1 MEVNENIENVKRSS
15 VWRKRLLCALLVLFL
30 LPVLLFF
37 LIQWSPVQNR
47 IVDYMTNRISNS
59 IDGEV
64 TIDRVD
70 ISINDGLQLV
80 GFNLI
85 GSKSDT
91 ILSAKSLDVSLT
103 QSLYSLWNKSVAI
116 DAIDLD
122 SPQVKITTYKG
133 ELKSNL
139 NKILSSLGKPS
150 EGEEGGES
158 FNFDIK
164 KINLKNVGLLIENE
178 NSQQIQ
184 SVDVRNGSIIINSIL
199 ADGGFDIEKLILDQ
213 PIIRI
218 IKEGKNISVQNDS
231 KQLAELVD
239 TISNV
244 EKPITILLN
253 QILIKKGIFSLEDK
267 NKAPLLYSD
276 VLDYGHFEI
285 SDIDLEICD
294 MSINGSDG
302 INFNLDRLDFI
313 DDKGFE
319 VKSLTSE
326 NTIIRSDY
334 ISFPNFSFIT
344 DRTNLSK
351 SIALDFDSFADFSE
365 FEQKVNIYSNLTS
378 SKVYLGDIMHFVEKL
393 NRSSFFIQNKNKTVS
408 LSGKVSGVIDNLTGQ
423 KMDIRV
429 GNELVLNASFSTR
442 KLTVRNREF
451 LDIRMKKLK
460 TNIHFLKSFIPGFA
474 PPGNFDKLG
483 DITFSGSYYGYLKDF
498 VVFGGLKSDMGDAF
512 MDMRLD
518 IKDGSNL
525 AQYSGEL
532 SVEQFK
538 LGDWTDNQD
547 FGLVD
552 FSAAITDGKGLT
564 LNSVYSDLYATVES
578 LTFKGY
584 EYRDFVMDA
593 QVDKSKFNGE
603 FSISDEN
610 IDFVFDGNI
619 DIKDSIPHLDFKANI
634 EQIDFQKLNLVDK
647 PFAIQGNVDIN
658 GYGIDIN
665 DLVGTMIASD
675 IRVAANDTLYTMD
688 TVSVTAYE
696 AGYKSREIKLF
707 SDIASIELEGEYDL
721 SSLVS
726 ATKRLLKT
734 NYPHLTQNWPENNS
748 LNQKEQDLRFDISI
762 FDSRNYFDL
771 IGVKDLSTKNFKAKG
786 SLDTRKGDLSFASS
800 IPFLG
805 IQNNSFWDTQVLISS
820 DNKSGDILINVDS
833 TVIGNN
839 SFNSIDIQSRMIGDT
854 IEFLVSTKEF
864 VDSLESL
871 DIQGRMV
878 PLPEGYKLNITDNE
892 IEALGGVW
900 SFEENNE
907 IVIGSNY
914 HKIDNLRMSD
924 GKRSIT
930 IDDVDTKGLAMYLA
944 DFNFSTINSLINHDK
959 ISFSG
964 EGDLSVFVDNV
975 YENQNLEAN
984 MYIEDFT
991 INEDS
996 YGTLE
1001 LDVSKD
1007 ADKPVNMLLSL
1018 GHYDHELL
1026 VNAAIDPANNNEVTA
1041 SVESK
1046 AFPLHIFE
1054 YLLGDGIKNTYGGFD
1069 LKAKINGPVSNLK
1082 IDGKGFLNG
1091 GVTIIYT
1098 GVDYKIE
1105 NQEVRVTEKLIDLT
1119 GAEILD
1125 PEGGIGYITGGIN
1138 HNTFRNFNLDALIS
1152 GTDVVA
1158 LNTTRF
1164 DNPMYY
1170 GYGKG
1175 DMSAKFTGPFHLVNM
1190 KINANAKEGST
1201 INIPISGGETTT
1213 DKNFIKFVKREDLFA
1228 KKSQDEKAFRFEGL
1242 DISIDMTMTPEARV
1256 NIIFDESRG
1265 DVIQGY
1271 GRGNIKMNVT
1281 RYGDFDMYG
1290 TYEIERGE
1298 YLFTALGAVAKPF
1311 QVRRGG
1317 QIRWTGDPI
1326 NATLNIVADYQVR
1339 TAMDVFLSEF
1349 VVGNPILET
1358 ASRSKTQVELIL
1370 NLGGTLF
1377 KPNVNFD
1384 LDFPDLQGE
1393 LRTVVQSKMR
1403 TLNANQAEL
1412 NSQVLGLVVFNS
1424 FLPSNS
1430 SQIALGGS
1438 EIGSAG
1444 IGTLSEFI
1452 SSQASLLFTGLLNE
1466 VFADNGL
1473 ISGFD
1478 FDIGLRKNSF
1488 NGVQNNNNTLAP
1500 DEIEVNLKNRFKFLD
1515 ERLSLD
1521 LGGNYVWDNVLN
1533 GSAVGNY
1540 FIGNF
1545 VLEYFLTDDRK
1556 LKLRMYGRYDFDEIE
1571 AVRRQKYGL
1580 GVGYRT
1586 EFGTLSDFKQTMAE
1600 QFRVGHVDDEGEG
1613 EVQD

>member
-1 MEVNENIENVKRSS
+1 MKENENIESVKRSS
-15 VWRKRLLCALLVLFL
+15 QWRRRLLYALLFIFL
-30 LPVLLFF
+30 LPVLFFF
-37 LIQWSPVQNR
+37 LIQWSPVQNK
-47 IVDYMTNRISNS
+47 VADYMISRISNS
-59 IDGEV
+59 IEGEV
-64 TIDRVD
+64 YIDRVD
-70 ISINDGLQLV
+70 ISMKDGLKLV
-80 GFNLI
+80 GFSLI
-85 GSKSDT
+85 GTQSDT
-91 ILSAKSLDVSLT
+91 ILSANSLDVSLT
-103 QSLYSLWNKSVAI
+103 QSLYSLFDKAVAI

-122 SPQVKITTYKG
+122 FPQVKITTY
-133 ELKSNL
+133 ECEQESNL
-139 NKILSSLGKPS
+139 SKIIASLSSPAKEGK
-150 EGEEGGES
+150 GGKS
-158 FNFDIK
+158 FNIDIK
-164 KINLKNVGLLIENE
+164 KVNLTNVGLLIKNE
-178 NSQQIQ
+178 NTKQIQ
-184 SVDVRNGSIIINSIL
+184 SIYISRGYIEINSFL
-199 ADGGFDIEKLILDQ
+199 ADGKMDIEELILDH
-213 PIIRI
+213 PVIRI
-218 IKEGKNISVQNDS
+218 VKEGNGVTIQNES
-231 KQLAELVD
+231 ERLAEVID
-239 TISNV
+239 TMASK
-244 EKPITILLN
+244 EQPMTILLKR
-253 QILIKKGIFSLEDK
+253 ILIKKGIFSLEDK
-267 NKAPLLYSD
+267 NKTPLHYSD

-285 SDIDLEICD
+285 SDIDLEVCD
-294 MSINGSDG
+294 MTIKGNSD

-319 VKSLTSE
+319 VKSLTSQ
-326 NTIIRSDY
+326 NTIISSDY

-365 FEQKVNIYSNLTS
+365 FEQKVNTYSNLTS

-393 NRSSFFIQNKNKTVS
+393 NRSSFFIKNKNKTVS
-408 LSGKVSGVIDNLTGQ
+408 LSGEVSGVIDNLSAQ

-429 GNELVLNASFSTR
+429 GNELVLAASFSTR
-442 KLTVRNREF
+442 RLTIKDREF
-451 LDIRMKKLK
+451 LDVRMKKLK
-460 TNIHFLKSFIPGFA
+460 TNIHFLKSFIPGFT
-474 PPGNFDKLG
+474 PPENFDKLG

-498 VVFGGLKSDMGDAF
+498 VVFGELKSDMGDAF

-538 LGDWTDNQD
+538 LGDWTDNSD

-552 FSAAITDGKGLT
+552 FSASIIDGKGLT

-610 IDFVFDGNI
+610 IDLVFDGSI
-619 DIKDSIPHLDFKANI
+619 EIKDNIPHLDFKANI
-634 EQIDFQKLNLVDK
+634 EQVDFKKLNIVSK
-647 PFAIQGNVDIN
+647 PLAIQGNIDIN
-658 GYGIDIN
+658 GYGTDIN
-665 DLVGTMIASD
+665 DVVGTMIASD
-675 IRVAANDTLYTMD
+675 IRVASNDTLYTMD
-688 TVSVTAYE
+688 TVSVTAFA
-696 AGYKSREIKLF
+696 AGFKNREIKLF
-707 SDIASIELEGEYDL
+707 SDIASFELEGEYDL
-721 SSLVS
+721 KSLVP
-726 ATKRLLKT
+726 ATKRLLET
-734 NYPHLTQNWPENNS
+734 NYPHLTQNWVRDS
-748 LNQKEQDLRFDISI
+748 QFSQTEQDLRFDISI

-771 IGVKDLSTKNFKAKG
+771 AGVKGLSTKNFKAKG

-800 IPFLG
+800 IPFIG
-805 IQNNSFWDTQVLISS
+805 VQNYSFWDTQVLISS
-820 DNKSGDILINVDS
+820 DNNSGDILINVDS
-833 TVIGNN
+833 SVIGSNL
-839 SFNSIDIQSRMIGDT
+839 FNPIDIQSRMIGDT
-854 IEFLVSTKEF
+854 VEFLVSTEKL

-878 PLPEGYKLNITDNE
+878 PHPKGYKLNITDNK
-892 IEALGGVW
+892 IEALGGIW
-900 SFEENNE
+900 SFEKYNE
-907 IVIGSNY
+907 IVIGSKY
-914 HKIDNLRMSD
+914 HKIENLRMSD

-930 IDDVDTKGLAMYLA
+930 IDDVANKGLAMYLA
-944 DFNFSTINSLINHDK
+944 DFNFQTINGLIDHDK
-959 ISFSG
+959 MSFAG
-964 EGDLSVFVDNV
+964 EGDLSVFVDNI
-975 YENQNLEAN
+975 YESQNVEAN

-996 YGTLE
+996 YGALE
-1001 LDVSKD
+1001 LDMSKD

-1018 GHYDHELL
+1018 GNSKQELL
-1026 VNAAIDPANNNEVTA
+1026 VNASIDPSNDNEVSATL
-1041 SVESK
+1041 ETK
-1046 AFPLHIFE
+1046 EFPLAIFE
-1054 YLLGDGIKNTYGGFD
+1054 YLLGSGIKNTYGGFN
-1069 LKAKINGPVSNLK
+1069 LKAKINGPAADLK
-1082 IDGKGFLNG
+1082 IDGRGYLDG

-1098 GVDYKIE
+1098 GVDYKFD
-1105 NQEVRVTEKLIDLT
+1105 NQEVRVTEKVIDLT

-1125 PEGGIGYITGGIN
+1125 PEGGIGYITGGLN
-1138 HNTFRNFNLDALIS
+1138 HSIFKDFNLDAKIS
-1152 GTDVVA
+1152 GRDVVA
-1158 LNTTRF
+1158 LNTTKF
-1164 DNPMYY
+1164 DNPLYY

-1175 DMSAKFTGPFHLVNM
+1175 DMSVKFTGPLHLVNM
-1190 KINANAKEGST
+1190 KINANAKEGS
-1201 INIPISGGETTT
+1201 ILNIPISDGETTT
-1213 DKNFIKFVKREDLFA
+1213 DKNFIKFVKREDLFIE
-1228 KKSQDEKAFRFEGL
+1228 KPKDEKAFRFEGL
-1242 DISIDMTMTPEARV
+1242 DIAIDMTMTPEARV

-1271 GRGNIKMNVT
+1271 GRGNIKMNIT

-1326 NATLNIVADYQVR
+1326 NATLNIVADYEVR

-1349 VVGNPILET
+1349 VVNNPVLES

-1430 SQIALGGS
+1430 SNIALGGS
-1438 EIGSAG
+1438 AIGSAG

-1500 DEIEVNLKNRFKFLD
+1500 DEIEVNLKNRFRFLD

-1521 LGGNYVWDNVLN
+1521 LGGNYVWDNVLS
-1533 GSAVGNY
+1533 GQTVGNY

-1556 LKLRMYGRYDFDEIE
+1556 LKLRMYGRYDYDEIL

-1600 QFRVGHVDDEGEG
+1600 KFRVGDTDDKKE
-1613 EVQD
+1613 QD

>member
-1 MEVNENIENVKRSS
+1 MKENERIENVKRSS
-15 VWRKRLLCALLVLFL
+15 PWRKRLLYTVLFLFL
-30 LPVLLFF
+30 LPVLFFF
-37 LIQWSPVQNR
+37 LIQWPPVQNKV
-47 IVDYMTNRISNS
+47 VDYMISRISNS
-59 IDGEV
+59 IEGEV
-64 TIDRVD
+64 SIDRVD
-70 ISINDGLQLV
+70 ISIEDGLKLV

-85 GSKSDT
+85 GTQSDT
-91 ILSAKSLDVSLT
+91 ILSANSLDVSLT
-103 QSLYSLWNKSVAI
+103 QSLYSLFDNTVAI
-116 DAIDLD
+116 DAINLD
-122 SPQVKITTYKG
+122 SPQVKITTYEG
-133 ELKSNL
+133 ERESNL
-139 NKILSSLGKPS
+139 SKIISSLNRPTNESSVGK
-150 EGEEGGES
+150 S
-158 FNFDIK
+158 FNIDIK
-164 KINLKNVGLLIENE
+164 KIKLTNVGLLIKDENTK
-178 NSQQIQ
+178 QTL
-184 SVDVRNGSIIINSIL
+184 SVDVTRGNIVINSFL
-199 ADGGFDIEKLILDQ
+199 EDGGVDIEQLILDQ
-213 PIIRI
+213 PVIRI
-218 IKEGKNISVQNDS
+218 VKEGKGITIQNES
-231 KQLAELVD
+231 EELAEVLD
-239 TISNV
+239 TVANS
-244 EKPITILLN
+244 KRPTTIFLR
-253 QILIKKGIFSLEDK
+253 QALIKKGIFSLEDK
-267 NKAPLLYSD
+267 NKEKLRYSD

-285 SDIDLEICD
+285 SDIDLEVCD
-294 MSINGSDG
+294 MTIKGNDD
-302 INFNLDRLDFI
+302 IHFNLERLDFI

-326 NTIIRSDY
+326 NTIISSDY

-351 SIALDFDSFADFSE
+351 SIALDFDSFADFSA

-378 SKVYLGDIMHFVEKL
+378 SRIYLGDIMHFVEKL
-393 NRSSFFIQNKNKTVS
+393 NRSPFFIQNKNKTVS
-408 LSGKVSGVIDNLTGQ
+408 LSGKVSGVIDNLSGQ
-423 KMDIRV
+423 KVNIKV
-429 GNELVLNASFSTR
+429 GNELVLDASFSTR
-442 KLTVRNREF
+442 KLTTKDREF
-451 LDIRMKKLK
+451 LDVRMKNLR
-460 TNIHFLKSFIPGFA
+460 TNIQFLKSFIPGFT
-474 PPGNFDKLG
+474 PPDNFDKLG
-483 DITFSGSYYGYLKDF
+483 DITFNGSFYGYLRDF
-498 VVFGGLKSDMGDAF
+498 VVFGGLRSDMGDAF
-512 MDMRLD
+512 LDMRLD
-518 IKDGSNL
+518 IKDGSSL

-532 SVEQFK
+532 SVEQFN
-538 LGDWTDNQD
+538 LGDWTDNQN

-578 LTFKGY
+578 LTFKDY

-610 IDFVFDGNI
+610 IDFVFDGSI
-619 DIKDSIPHLDFKANI
+619 EMKDSIPHLDFKANI
-634 EQIDFQKLNLVDK
+634 EQIDFEKLNLVSK
-647 PFAIQGNVDIN
+647 PLAIQGNIDIN
-658 GYGIDIN
+658 GYGKNIN
-665 DLVGTMIASD
+665 DVVGTMIASD
-675 IRVAANDTLYTMD
+675 IRVVANDTLYTMD
-688 TVSVTAYE
+688 TVSVTAYA
-696 AGYKSREIKLF
+696 AGFKNREIKLF
-707 SDIASIELEGEYDL
+707 SDIASIELEGDYDL
-721 SSLVS
+721 ASLLP
-726 ATKRLLKT
+726 ATKGLLKT
-734 NYPHLTQNWPENNS
+734 NYPHFTQNWPTVDRI
-748 LNQKEQDLRFDISI
+748 NQTEQDLRFDISI

-771 IGVKDLSTKNFKAKG
+771 AGVKDLRTKNFKAKG

-805 IQNNSFWDTQVLISS
+805 IQNNSFWDTQLLISS
-820 DNKSGDILINVDS
+820 DNNSGDVLINIDS
-833 TVIGNN
+833 TVIGGY
-839 SFNSIDIQSRMIGDT
+839 SFNPIDIQSRMTGDT
-854 IEFLVSTKEF
+854 IEFLVSTKEL

-878 PLPEGYKLNITDNE
+878 PHPKGYALNITDNK
-892 IEALGGVW
+892 IEALGGIW
-900 SFEENNE
+900 SFEEKNE
-907 IVIGSNY
+907 IVIGSKY
-914 HKIDNLRMSD
+914 HKIENLRMSD

-930 IDDVDTKGLAMYLA
+930 IDDVENKGLAMYLA
-944 DFNFSTINSLINHDK
+944 DFNFRTINGLIDYRK
-959 ISFSG
+959 MSFAG

-975 YENQNLEAN
+975 YENPNVEAN
-984 MYIEDFT
+984 MYIENFT
-991 INEDS
+991 INDDS

-1001 LDVSKD
+1001 IDVSKD
-1007 ADKPVNMLLSL
+1007 ADKPVNLLLSL
-1018 GHYDHELL
+1018 GNSKQELV
-1026 VNAAIDPANNNEVTA
+1026 VNASLDPENDNEVAAT
-1041 SVESK
+1041 VETK
-1046 AFPLHIFE
+1046 TFPLHIFE
-1054 YLLGDGIKNTYGGFD
+1054 YLLGDGIKNTYGGVD
-1069 LKAKINGPVSNLK
+1069 LKAKVNGPVSDLK
-1082 IDGKGFLNG
+1082 IDGKGDLNG

-1098 GVDYKIE
+1098 GVDYKFV
-1105 NQEVRVTEKLIDLT
+1105 NQEVRITEKVIDLT

-1125 PEGGIGYITGGIN
+1125 PEGGIGYIDGGLN
-1138 HNTFRNFNLDALIS
+1138 HNTFKNFTIDALIS
-1152 GTDVVA
+1152 GRDVVA
-1158 LNTTRF
+1158 LNTTKF
-1164 DNPMYY
+1164 DNPLYY

-1175 DMSAKFTGPFHLVNM
+1175 DMSVKFTGPFHLVNM
-1190 KINANAKEGST
+1190 KIDANAKEGST
-1201 INIPISGGETTT
+1201 LNIPISEGETTT
-1213 DKNFIKFVKREDLFA
+1213 DKNFIKFVKRENLFA
-1228 KKSQDEKAFRFEGL
+1228 PTPNDEKAFRFEGL
-1242 DISIDMTMTPEARV
+1242 DIAIDMTMTPEARV

-1265 DVIQGY
+1265 DVIQGH
-1271 GRGNIKMNVT
+1271 GRGNIKMNIT

-1326 NATLNIVADYQVR
+1326 NATLNIVADYEVR

-1349 VVGNPILET
+1349 VVNNPKLEA

-1430 SQIALGGS
+1430 SNIALGGS
-1438 EIGSAG
+1438 DLGSAG

-1488 NGVQNNNNTLAP
+1488 NGVQNNNNALAP

-1521 LGGNYVWDNVLN
+1521 LGGNYVWDNVLS
-1533 GSAVGNY
+1533 GQAVGNY

-1600 QFRVGHVDDEGEG
+1600 QFRVGDADEKGKKQE
-1613 EVQD
+1613 

>member
-1 MEVNENIENVKRSS
+1 MAENKKVENVKQSS
-15 VWRKRLLCALLVLFL
+15 YWRKCLLFILLFIL
-30 LPVLLFF
+30 LIPVLVFF

-47 IVDYMTNRISNS
+47 VVDYMTNRISES
-59 IDGEV
+59 IEGEV
-64 TIDRVD
+64 AIEKVD
-70 ISINDGLQLV
+70 VNIKDGLQLV
-80 GFNLI
+80 GFSLM
-85 GSKSDT
+85 GTQSDT
-91 ILSAKSLDVSLT
+91 ILSAESLDVNLA
-103 QSLYSLWNKSVAI
+103 QSLYSLFDRSMSI
-116 DAIDLD
+116 DDIDLD
-122 SPQVKITTYKG
+122 SPNIKITTYLG
-133 ELKSNL
+133 ESESNFA
-139 NKILSSLGKPS
+139 KIISSLNSPSRESTGGKPFKIDVKKVNLS
-150 EGEEGGES
+150 
-158 FNFDIK
+158 NIDI
-164 KINLKNVGLLIENE
+164 LIENE
-178 NSQQIQ
+178 NTKKIQ
-184 SVDVRNGSIIINSIL
+184 NIEVKSGSIVINSIV
-199 ADGGFDIEKLILDQ
+199 DETVDIEKLLLDQ

-218 IKEGKNISVQNDS
+218 FKNGQGLEVQNDS
-231 KQLAELVD
+231 EQVAEVMD
-239 TISNV
+239 TVSNNDRSM
-244 EKPITILLN
+244 ILILN
-253 QILIKKGIFSLEDK
+253 QIQITKGIFSLEDK
-267 NKAPLLYSD
+267 TSIPLHYAD

-285 SDIDLEICD
+285 SDIDLEV
-294 MSINGSDG
+294 SDLIMKG
-302 INFNLDRLDFI
+302 NEDIAFDLDRLDFI

-326 NTIIRSDY
+326 STIISSEK
-334 ISFPNFSFIT
+334 INFPKFSFVT
-344 DRTNLSK
+344 DRTNLSR
-351 SIALDFDSFADFSE
+351 SIALDFDSFDDFSN
-365 FEQKVNIYSNLTS
+365 FEEKVNINADFIS
-378 SKVYLGDIMHFVEKL
+378 SKVYFGDIMHFVEKL
-393 NRSSFFIQNKNKTVS
+393 NRSPFFIQNKNKTVS
-408 LSGKVSGVIDNLTGQ
+408 LSGKVSGEIDNLIGQ

-429 GNELVLNASFSTR
+429 GEELVLDASFSTR
-442 KLTVRNREF
+442 KLTFRDREF
-451 LDIRMKKLK
+451 LDIRMKNFK
-460 TNIHFLKSFIPGFA
+460 TNINFLKSFIPGFT
-474 PPGNFDKLG
+474 PPENFDKLG
-483 DITFSGSYYGYLKDF
+483 EITFSGSFYGYLKDF

-518 IKDGSNL
+518 IKDGSSL

-538 LGDWTDNQD
+538 LGEWTDNDD

-552 FSAAITDGKGLT
+552 FSAAIDDGKGLT

-578 LTFKGY
+578 LTFKNY

-610 IDFVFDGNI
+610 IDFIFDGSI
-619 DIKDSIPHLDFKANI
+619 ELKDSIPHLDFKANI
-634 EQIDFQKLNLVDK
+634 EQIDFQKLNLVSK
-647 PFAIQGNVDIN
+647 PLAIQGNVDIN
-658 GYGIDIN
+658 GYGKDIN
-665 DLVGTMIASD
+665 DVVGTMIASD
-675 IRVAANDTLYTMD
+675 IRVATNDTIYAMD
-688 TVSVTAYE
+688 TVSVTAYA
-696 AGYKSREIKLF
+696 AGFKNREIKLY
-707 SDIASIELEGEYDL
+707 SDIASVELEGEYDL
-721 SSLVS
+721 TSFVPV
-726 ATKRLLKT
+726 TKRLLKK
-734 NYPHLTQNWPENNS
+734 NYPHFTQSWAEETRFNS
-748 LNQKEQDLRFDISI
+748 IEQDLRFDISI
-762 FDSRNYFDL
+762 YDSRNYFDL
-771 IGVKDLSTKNFKAKG
+771 VGVKELRTKNFKAKG

-805 IQNNSFWDTQVLISS
+805 IRKNSFWDTQLLISS
-820 DNKSGDILINVDS
+820 DNNSGDILINIDS
-833 TVIGNN
+833 TVIGTN
-839 SFNSIDIQSRMIGDT
+839 SFNPIDLQSRMTGDT
-854 IEFLVSTKEF
+854 VEFFVSTKEL

-871 DIQGRMV
+871 EIKGRMV
-878 PLPEGYKLNITDNE
+878 PHSKGYKVNITDNK
-892 IEALGGVW
+892 IEALGGIW
-900 SFEENNE
+900 SFEDKNE
-907 IVIGSNY
+907 IILGSKY
-914 HKIDNLRMSD
+914 HKIENLRMSD

-930 IDDVDTKGLAMYLA
+930 IDDVANKGLAVYLA
-944 DFNFSTINSLINHDK
+944 DFNFTTINGLINYDK
-959 ISFSG
+959 MDFAG
-964 EGDLSVFVDNV
+964 EGDLSMFVNNV

-984 MYIEDFT
+984 IYIEDFT

-1001 LDVSKD
+1001 LDVSKGSD
-1007 ADKPVNMLLSL
+1007 NPLDLVVTLGSGDHQLLINGSL
-1018 GHYDHELL
+1018 DLE
-1026 VNAAIDPANNNEVTA
+1026 NNNELTA
-1041 SVESK
+1041 TVETK
-1046 AFPLHIFE
+1046 DFPLFIFE
-1054 YLLGDGIKNTYGGFD
+1054 YLLGDGIKNTRGKFD
-1069 LKAKINGPVSNLK
+1069 LKAKLNGPISDLE
-1082 IDGKGFLNG
+1082 IDGKGYLDG

-1098 GVDYKIE
+1098 GVDYKFQ
-1105 NQEVRVTEKLIDLT
+1105 NQEVRITEKVIDLT
-1119 GAEILD
+1119 GAELID
-1125 PEGGIGYITGGIN
+1125 PEGGIGYINGGLN
-1138 HNTFRNFNLDALIS
+1138 HNTFQNFNLDATIT
-1152 GTDVVA
+1152 GRDVVA
-1158 LNTTRF
+1158 LNTTKF
-1164 DNPMYY
+1164 DNPLYY

-1175 DMSAKFTGPFHLVNM
+1175 DMSVKFTGPFHLVNM
-1190 KINANAKEGST
+1190 KINADAKEGSVL
-1201 INIPISGGETTT
+1201 NIPISEGETTT
-1213 DKNFIKFVKREDLFA
+1213 TKNFIKFVKREDLFA
-1228 KKSQDEKAFRFEGL
+1228 KKSKEEKAFRFEGL
-1242 DISIDMTMTPEARV
+1242 DIAIDMTMTPEARV

-1271 GRGNIKMNVT
+1271 GRGNMKMNIT

-1326 NATLNIVADYQVR
+1326 NATLNIVADYEVR

-1349 VVGNPILET
+1349 VLDNPKLQT

-1430 SQIALGGS
+1430 SQVALGS
-1438 EIGSAG
+1438 SDIGSAT

-1488 NGVQNNNNTLAP
+1488 NGVENNNNALAP

-1533 GSAVGNY
+1533 GTAVGNY

-1545 VLEYFLTDDRK
+1545 VIEYFLTDDRK

-1586 EFGTLSDFKQTMAE
+1586 EFGTLSDFKHTMAK
-1600 QFRVGHVDDEGEG
+1600 QFRVVDAED
-1613 EVQD
+1613 QD